1 MEVNDVKEEYVK
13 EILIEIEVI
22 ILEDEVLEKFDY
34 LGLLEIEM
42 VEK

>member
-1 MEVNDVKEEYVK
+1 MEVNDVKEKYVK

-22 ILEDEVLEKFDY
+22 IIEDEVLEKFDY

>member
-1 MEVNDVKEEYVK
+1 MEVNDVIEKYVK

>member
-1 MEVNDVKEEYVK
+1 MEVNDVKENYVK

>member
-1 MEVNDVKEEYVK
+1 MEVNDVKEKYVK

>member
-1 MEVNDVKEEYVK
+1 MEVNDVKEKYVK

-34 LGLLEIEM
+34 LGLLEIKM

>member
-1 MEVNDVKEEYVK
+1 MEVNDVKEKYVK

-42 VEK
+42 VKK

>member
-1 MEVNDVKEEYVK
+1 MEVNDVKEKYVK

-42 VEK
+42 IEK